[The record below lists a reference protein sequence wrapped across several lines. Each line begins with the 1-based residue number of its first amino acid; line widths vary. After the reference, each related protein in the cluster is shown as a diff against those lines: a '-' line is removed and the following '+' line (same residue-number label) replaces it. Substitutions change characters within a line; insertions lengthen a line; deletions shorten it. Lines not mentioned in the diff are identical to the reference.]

1 MTPDELAAKVRAGTA
16 TEADQAE
23 LYQKMHG
30 LCYKIAKQYSS
41 FLRCPDEVDDLM
53 QEAFFA
59 LMEAARA
66 YDPDAGAN
74 FLTVSSWYLRRTY
87 ENFIGSQT
95 GRSSSVIQKAYA
107 INRFKEKYAS
117 EFGCL
122 PADEIICRH
131 FSITP
136 ENLQILLY
144 RGKEISL
151 NDAVGDDENIELVE
165 LLQSTADVETEVIDK
180 LIAEQVR
187 GTLRR
192 FLDDLPE
199 RERRACYMYY
209 IRGWPDRKCAEA
221 FDVSNSRFQQMR
233 QKAVK
238 MLQKSS
244 NLRELGRYL
253 PERIGSA
260 AYKKADRNRWQSS
273 TERAAFMSMHEDLY
287 AEAMYIKH
295 DALREI
301 YGNHNRKEND
311 NARI

>member
-1 MTPDELAAKVRAGTA
+1 MTPEELAAKVRAGTA
-16 TEADQAE
+16 TEANQAE

-30 LCYKIAKQYSS
+30 LCYKIAKQYGS

-59 LMEAARA
+59 LMEAAKA

-74 FLTVSSWYLRRTY
+74 FPTVASWYLRRTY

-95 GRSSSVIQKAYA
+95 GRSASVIQRAYA
-107 INRFKEKYAS
+107 IARFKEKYAAKFDCEPS
-117 EFGCL
+117 
-122 PADEIICRH
+122 DEIICRH
-131 FSITP
+131 FDITP
-136 ENLQILLY
+136 ENLQILLH

-151 NDAVGDDENIELVE
+151 NDVVGEEENTE
-165 LLQSTADVETEVIDK
+165 LLDLLPGAADVETDVIDR
-180 LIAEQVR
+180 LIAEEVR
-187 GTLRR
+187 STLRR
-192 FLDDLPE
+192 FLDDLPD

-209 IRGWPDRKCAEA
+209 IRGWTNQKCGEA
-221 FDVSNSRFQQMR
+221 FGVSLSRFDQIR
-233 QKAVK
+233 KKAVK
-238 MLQKSS
+238 MLRKSS